1 MELFNAK
8 RNMKYPVMITIIGS
22 ILLVLMLFLP
32 FASAKGEYKEEL
44 KENSEKMYS
53 ETMTCGDAV
62 NISLTEFIGI
72 YSEIEGDIASATKT
86 VIVFFIVL
94 SGLTLIMSL
103 CKKPAGIMLF
113 AFSAM
118 LAFMLIQADF
128 SDRGVM
134 SGDNYG
140 WGVANFLTYI
150 IVIGIFVGAVWLFIQ
165 KKKIKKLEL
174 EAENG
179 IAEEERQ

>member
-32 FASAKGEYKEEL
+32 FASAKGEYKEIL

-72 YSEIEGDIASATKT
+72 YSELEGDTASATKT
-86 VIVFFIVL
+86 VIIIFVVL

-118 LAFMLIQADF
+118 VAFMMIQFDF

-134 SGDNYG
+134 SGDRYG
-140 WGVANFLTYI
+140 WSVVNFLTYI
-150 IVIGIFVGAVWLFIQ
+150 IAIGIFVGAVWLFIQ
-165 KKKIKKLEL
+165 KKKIKKLES
-174 EAENG
+174 EADNG
-179 IAEEERQ
+179 VVEEER